1 MLGRLLHALPP
12 RPQEPLHAR
21 VVAVLRLL
29 AAMAQKTSLG
39 ETSRGRDVCM
49 KRKAASWFSGGH
61 LLGGQRR
68 LLAEQLADGL
78 DLLPLLG
85 VHLVDG
91 HRGSSHEEEEGEVGV
106 EEGSSVNCEVVG
118 WREK

>member
-1 MLGRLLHALPP
+1 MGADERTSSDGLPPREDGPQVLRRLLHALPT

-49 KRKAASWFSGGH
+49 ESKAS
-61 LLGGQRR
+61 
-68 LLAEQLADGL
+68 
-78 DLLPLLG
+78 
-85 VHLVDG
+85 
-91 HRGSSHEEEEGEVGV
+91 
-106 EEGSSVNCEVVG
+106 
-118 WREK
+118 